1 MTVDAHVVNIAP
13 EDRTLTDRLEN
24 WVGDISRVVAIACV
38 CGMLFVAAIT
48 MVDVL
53 LRWFANE
60 PIPAINEIVQM
71 TFSVAIS
78 ACIPAGMIQRVNLK
92 IDLVARYFTPATR
105 AWLEVLGSA
114 CLWLFYGVLAWRIG
128 IYAETLASEGRTTV
142 ILGLPQAPFMYCVS
156 LLLAFGTLVQ
166 TLIIINEARR
176 AIVHGMGSTLVAMAV
191 GGGSPTK
198 RCSPPGHRLISASR

>member
-1 MTVDAHVVNIAP
+1 MTVHANTAEEIDIA
-13 EDRTLTDRLEN
+13 DRSALDWAEYY
-24 WVGDISRVVAIACV
+24 VGETSRVVAIACV

-92 IDLVARYFTPATR
+92 IDLVARYFSPALR

-114 CLWLFYGVLAWRIG
+114 CLWLFYAVLAWRIF
-128 IYAETLASEGRTTV
+128 IYADTLASEGRTTV
-142 ILGLPQAPFMYCVS
+142 ILGLPQVPFMY
-156 LLLAFGTLVQ
+156 
-166 TLIIINEARR
+166 
-176 AIVHGMGSTLVAMAV
+176 
-191 GGGSPTK
+191 
-198 RCSPPGHRLISASR
+198 